1 MKHHFLFGAG
11 ASAFSGRCEPTNP
24 PTGDKLFAALEGS
37 LRCVKEIPN
46 DIRALFAPEFEVGMD
61 ALWRTRPELMQSFL
75 QDMAKYFLQFVPTP
89 SNHYIEL
96 IRLLGSKKVV
106 VNLATL
112 NYDLLIERSI
122 ETLGMKYH
130 HPLGPPV
137 PNAIPVLK
145 LHGSCNI
152 VPDLGVGSIS
162 GILIN
167 LGPPPG
173 PGITVTGIG
182 GDMAKSLP
190 VNEMYDFLHPEQTL
204 VPCVAM
210 YHKTKSIR
218 DCPSAINRIQSTWRE
233 SLKTT
238 ERLFVIGTR
247 FVQHDTHIWESIAA
261 FPGELC
267 WVSPEASE
275 AEEWAK
281 GHGLKFM
288 HYAKTFEEFIPRYK
302 RDF

>member
-37 LRCVKEIPN
+37 LRCAKEIPG
-46 DIRALFAPEFEVGMD
+46 DIRALFAPEFEAGMD
-61 ALWRTRPELMQSFL
+61 AFWRARPELMQSFQ
-75 QDMAKYFLQFVPTP
+75 QDMAKYFLQFGPTP
-89 SNHYIEL
+89 SNHYVEL
-96 IRLLGSKKVV
+96 IRILGSKRIA

-122 ETLGMKYH
+122 ESLGLRYH
-130 HPLGPPV
+130 HPFGPPV
-137 PNAIPVLK
+137 PDAIPVFK

-152 VPDLGVGSIS
+152 VPDLGGGSIS
-162 GILIN
+162 GILIDT
-167 LGPPPG
+167 GPPPE
-173 PGITVTGIG
+173 PGITVSGVG
-182 GDMAKSLP
+182 GGAAKTLT
-190 VNEMYDFLHPEQTL
+190 VTEMYDFLHSEQTL

-210 YHKTKSIR
+210 YHATKSIH
-218 DCPSAINRIQSTWRE
+218 DCFGPITRIRNFWRE

-247 FVQHDTHIWESIAA
+247 FVPHDKHIWDPIGA
-261 FPGELC
+261 FSGELC
-267 WVSPEASE
+267 WVSPDASE
-275 AEEWAK
+275 AETWAK
-281 GHGLKFM
+281 SRGLKFT
-288 HYAKTFEEFIPRYK
+288 HYARTFEEFIPRYN

>member
-11 ASAFSGRCEPTNP
+11 ASAFSGRCDPTSP
-24 PTGDKLFAALEGS
+24 PTGDKLFAALEEG
-37 LRCVKEIPN
+37 LRCANEIPD
-46 DIRALFAPEFEVGMD
+46 DIRPLFTPDFELGMD
-61 ALWRTRPELMQSFL
+61 ALWRARPELMQSFL
-75 QDMAKYFLQFVPTP
+75 QDMAKYFLQFGPTP
-89 SNHYIEL
+89 GNHYAEL
-96 IRLLGSKKVV
+96 IRILGSKRIA

-122 ETLGMKYH
+122 EMLGMKYH

-137 PNAIPVLK
+137 QNAIPVFK

-152 VPDLGVGSIS
+152 VPDLGGGTIS
-162 GILIN
+162 GILID
-167 LGPPPG
+167 LGPPPE
-173 PGITVTGIG
+173 PGITVAGVG
-182 GDMAKSLP
+182 GDMVKSLS

-218 DCPSAINRIQSTWRE
+218 DCPSAITRIQNIWQE

-247 FVQHDTHIWESIAA
+247 FVPHDTHIWDSIGA

-267 WVSPEASE
+267 WVSPDASE
-275 AEEWAK
+275 VEAWAK
-281 GHGLKFM
+281 GRGLKFT
-288 HYAKTFEEFIPRYK
+288 HYAKTFEEFIPQYN